1 MNRQLNY
8 IINNQT
14 EVLYFLKSH
23 YPMIHNSNLFLRD
36 IQFGLILYC
45 QQKGQR
51 LKNRFA
57 EEVARGF
64 MEHLCRSN
72 VVHQHDHQTWSLNY
86 PEFQIAPVQKTPV
99 VEKGQTG
106 KIQLTVS

>member
-23 YPMIHNSNLFLRD
+23 YPMFHNSNVFIRD
-36 IQFGLILYC
+36 IQFGLILYF

-51 LKNRFA
+51 LRPRDA
-57 EEVARGF
+57 ESVARGF
-64 MEHLCRSN
+64 MEHLGRSN
-72 VVHQHDHQTWSLNY
+72 IVRPIDQQTWMLNY
-86 PEFQIAPVQKTPV
+86 TEFQAAPVSKTQAAV
-99 VEKGQTG
+99 KVQAV
-106 KIQLTVS
+106 KIPLAVS